1 MSLIVKETQLELRR
15 KIIDALG
22 RAVAN
27 EELPAEPIPD
37 FIIERP
43 SNSANGD
50 FSTNVAMAGARAFRK
65 APRAIAES
73 IVNHLDLENS
83 LFDKAEI
90 AGPGFINFFLSQQYY
105 TEILKDIADK
115 GEDYGKSDFGKGKK
129 VLVEFVSANPTGPM
143 HIGNARGGAI
153 GDCLASVLDYA
164 GYDVSREF
172 YVNDAGNQIEKFAT
186 SLEVRYLQL
195 YKDGIEMPEDAY
207 QGVDITEHAK
217 AFSAE
222 FGNKYVE
229 AESADR
235 RKALVE
241 FALPKNIAGLEKDL
255 LQYRIKYDHWFK
267 ESSLHNDGSVTEVID
282 KLKSLGVTY
291 EKDGALW
298 FKASEYGNDK
308 DIVLIRANGL
318 PTYIVP
324 DIAYHYNK
332 LVTR

>member
-1 MSLIVKETQLELRR
+1 MSLLVKQTQKELRER
-15 KIIDALG
+15 IMEALG
-22 RAVAN
+22 RAVADG
-27 EELPAEPIPD
+27 ELPAEPIPD

-50 FSTNVAMAGARAFRK
+50 FSTNAAMTGAKAFKK

-73 IVNHLDLENS
+73 IVGHLDLENT
-83 LFDKAEI
+83 LFDRAEI

-105 TEILKDIADK
+105 TEILKDIDAK
-115 GEDYGKSDFGKGKK
+115 GEDYGKSDFGKSQK

-207 QGVDITEHAK
+207 HGADITAHAK
-217 AFSAE
+217 AFAEEFGGSYADADSAE
-222 FGNKYVE
+222 
-229 AESADR
+229 R
-235 RKALVE
+235 RKALVD

-255 LQYRIKYDHWFK
+255 MQYRIKYDRLF
-267 ESSLHNDGSVTEVID
+267 N
-282 KLKSLGVTY
+282 
-291 EKDGALW
+291 
-298 FKASEYGNDK
+298 
-308 DIVLIRANGL
+308 
-318 PTYIVP
+318 
-324 DIAYHYNK
+324 
-332 LVTR
+332 

>member
-1 MSLIVKETQLELRR
+1 MSLLVKETQLELRR
-15 KIIDALG
+15 KIIEALG

-50 FSTNVAMAGARAFRK
+50 FSTNVAMAGARTFKK

-73 IVNHLDLENS
+73 IVQNLDLEDS

-164 GYDVSREF
+164 GYDV
-172 YVNDAGNQIEKFAT
+172 
-186 SLEVRYLQL
+186 
-195 YKDGIEMPEDAY
+195 
-207 QGVDITEHAK
+207 
-217 AFSAE
+217 
-222 FGNKYVE
+222 
-229 AESADR
+229 
-235 RKALVE
+235 
-241 FALPKNIAGLEKDL
+241 
-255 LQYRIKYDHWFK
+255 
-267 ESSLHNDGSVTEVID
+267 
-282 KLKSLGVTY
+282 
-291 EKDGALW
+291 
-298 FKASEYGNDK
+298 
-308 DIVLIRANGL
+308 
-318 PTYIVP
+318 
-324 DIAYHYNK
+324 
-332 LVTR
+332 